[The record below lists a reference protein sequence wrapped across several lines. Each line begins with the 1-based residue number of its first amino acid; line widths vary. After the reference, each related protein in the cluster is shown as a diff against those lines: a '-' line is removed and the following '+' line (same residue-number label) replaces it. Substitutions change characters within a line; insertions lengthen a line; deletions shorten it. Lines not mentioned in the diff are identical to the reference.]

1 MNNSFNTS
9 LYQSEMLTLVNMAVK
24 KLKSEYP
31 NYEVYTMSL
40 TKDFSSGISA
50 IHFDSR
56 SYSQRYLQKEAEQY
70 QKYLQAGN
78 QSMAELYAPTG
89 EIRITNP
96 ADFELPFYVEI
107 QNKCFHFSF
116 ENEQANEDSDTED
129 DILSIYW
136 NEALPILKQVA
147 TVAYQTAKSE
157 LKIDIEA
164 FEVSYNGPED
174 WYYPLEQ

>member
-40 TKDFSSGISA
+40 TTDFSSGISA

-70 QKYLQAGN
+70 
-78 QSMAELYAPTG
+78 
-89 EIRITNP
+89 
-96 ADFELPFYVEI
+96 
-107 QNKCFHFSF
+107 
-116 ENEQANEDSDTED
+116 
-129 DILSIYW
+129 
-136 NEALPILKQVA
+136 
-147 TVAYQTAKSE
+147 
-157 LKIDIEA
+157 
-164 FEVSYNGPED
+164 
-174 WYYPLEQ
+174 